1 MPKDAIDVAC
11 RAGQFTAMFESD
23 PVARADMKAGTLY
36 AIAGERG
43 WIYYGQVTADKAIAF
58 FLRRDRAIA
67 SAEDITSSPVMAV
80 VNVAYP
86 SIGRALRAVIWKKL
100 GRYPLSKQSASRMVV
115 QWPVGTLRV
124 TVWEGGTPSHETSVD
139 DPAIQMMEI
148 MAVWDAE
155 YHIPQRLTADF
166 CAEEASW
173 HVGGPIWRE
182 RRVKEERS
190 RRFPDDPA
198 HKLPGDWVPTNAP
211 ESPGKLSV
219 MSVAEDSADF

>member
-11 RAGQFTAMFESD
+11 LAGQFTVMFESD

-36 AIAGERG
+36 AIAGDCG

-67 SAEDITSSPVMAV
+67 TAEDITSSPVMAMI
-80 VNVAYP
+80 NVAYP
-86 SIGRALRAVIWKKL
+86 SIGRALRAGIWKKL

-115 QWPVGTLRV
+115 QWPFGTLRV
-124 TVWEGGTPSHETSVD
+124 TVWQGGTPSHETSVD
-139 DPAIQMMEI
+139 DPAIQMLEI

-190 RRFPDDPA
+190 RRFPDEPA
-198 HKLPGDWVPTNAP
+198 HKLPGDWVPTNATA
-211 ESPGKLSV
+211 SQGKLSV
-219 MSVAEDSADF
+219 IAEDNADT